1 MPPLCAAP
9 VPVTDRE
16 RERLEGLVRQSSCPQ
31 QVAIRARIVLLAG
44 RGVGVRPT
52 MKELGIGRSTVQAW
66 RRRWVEHPDASVLER
81 LSDAPRPGAPATF
94 TAEQVC
100 GIVALAC
107 EAPEDSG
114 RPITHWTQP
123 EIADEAMK
131 RGIVES
137 ISSRSIG
144 RFLNEADLKPH
155 RSQYWLNAKK
165 DERFAEKCQDICET
179 YRLAPVR
186 AAVGI
191 KTESID
197 EMTGI
202 QALERIAPTRPMTF
216 GRVERR
222 EFEYIRHGT
231 YTLIAKF
238 DVATGKVAGQLGPT
252 RTEADFAHFLSPM
265 IAECSQCSPPLPLH
279 LVMDNLNTHSSE
291 SVVRLVAEN
300 IGFEGDLGVK
310 GKCGILQS
318 VATRQAFLCDP
329 THRIVFHFTPK
340 HSSWLNQIEI
350 RFSILV
356 RKVIRR
362 GSFSSIEDLCLKIN
376 NFIDYFNERMAKPFR
391 WTYQG
396 KPLAA

>member
-1 MPPLCAAP
+1 MPLLCPAP

-16 RERLEGLVRQSSCPQ
+16 RQQLESLERQATCPQ
-31 QVAIRARIVLLAG
+31 QLALRVRIILLAG
-44 RGVGVRPT
+44 QGIGVRPT
-52 MKELGIGRSTVQAW
+52 ADQLGISRSTVQGW
-66 RRRWVEHPDASVLER
+66 RRRWLENPDATVAER
-81 LSDAPRPGAPATF
+81 LCDAPRSGTPATF
-94 TAEQVC
+94 STEQIC
-100 GIVALAC
+100 TIIALAC
-107 EAPEDSG
+107 EAPNDSG
-114 RPITHWTQP
+114 RAITHWTQW

-137 ISSRSIG
+137 ISARSIG
-144 RFLNEADLKPH
+144 RFLKEADLKPH
-155 RSQYWLNAKK
+155 RSQYWLEAKP
-165 DERFAEKCQDICET
+165 DAQFAEKCQDICET
-179 YRLAPVR
+179 YRLAPAR
-186 AAVGI
+186 AAMGI
-191 KTESID
+191 KTTSID

-202 QALERIAPTRPMTF
+202 QALERIAPTRPMTS

-222 EFEYIRHGT
+222 EFEYKRHGT
-231 YTLIAKF
+231 HTLIAEF
-238 DVATGKVAGQLGPT
+238 DVATGKVSGRLGQT
-252 RTEADFAHFLSPM
+252 RTEADFTQFLSPM
-265 IAECSQCSPPLPLH
+265 IAACSQASPPAPLH

-291 SVVRLVAEN
+291 SVVRLVAES

-310 GKCGILQS
+310 GKCGILHS

-350 RFSILV
+350 WLSILV

-362 GSFSSIEDLCLKIN
+362 GSFSSVEDLCEKIN
-376 NFIDYFNERMAKPFR
+376 KFIDYFNKTMAKPFR